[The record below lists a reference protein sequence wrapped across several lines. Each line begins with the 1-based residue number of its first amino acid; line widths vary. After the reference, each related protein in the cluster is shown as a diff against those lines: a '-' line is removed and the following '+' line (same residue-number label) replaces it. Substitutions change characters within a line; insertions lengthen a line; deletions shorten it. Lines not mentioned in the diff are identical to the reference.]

1 MILNKS
7 LKSLH
12 GKADIHIEGGR
23 PGNKPVPRLLITGPD
38 LPRSYL
44 QRGPMI
50 EKAGKAENMMHKIA
64 ADNIMKNNCTKRNF
78 SGSDLRAAASDLLN
92 NELKELGTRLP
103 KEDQG
108 RLLDLALMA
117 YIKTEIKQA

>member
-1 MILNKS
+1 
-7 LKSLH
+7 
-12 GKADIHIEGGR
+12 
-23 PGNKPVPRLLITGPD
+23 
-38 LPRSYL
+38 
-44 QRGPMI
+44 MI